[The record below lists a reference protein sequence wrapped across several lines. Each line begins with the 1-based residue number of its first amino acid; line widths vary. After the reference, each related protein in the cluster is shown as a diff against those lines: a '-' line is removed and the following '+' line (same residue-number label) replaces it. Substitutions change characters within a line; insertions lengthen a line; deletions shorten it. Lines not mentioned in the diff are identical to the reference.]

1 MKKIAIIAI
10 VLVALGGG
18 IAVYASEN
26 NSSNKASV
34 TSNSDNNEMVNSNS
48 SSTSG
53 NNTSQTNSNSSTS
66 NSSNGSSNNSSNG
79 ASGNESDSSTA
90 NLSNQKEQGQTLTTV
105 GQVRQ
110 AFMSWLDSH
119 LSYYPLSSKYDIYNK
134 AHPLVVPDKEYSEIL
149 LNWINS
155 GKQTKLPES
164 MLNQYN
170 PNGTIVEVNGLH
182 IYTSGDTPVSPI
194 DGYFKINVFN
204 IGAETTNP
212 NYDISTFF
220 MSPDGKK
227 VKTS

>member
-53 NNTSQTNSNSSTS
+53 NNTSQINSNSSA
-66 NSSNGSSNNSSNG
+66 SNGSSNNSSNG

-110 AFMSWLDSH
+110 AFMSWLNSH
-119 LSYYPLSSKYDIYNK
+119 LSYYPLSSNYDIYNK
-134 AHPLVVPDKEYSEIL
+134 AHPLVVPDKEYSEVL

-164 MLNQYN
+164 ILNQYN
-170 PNGTIVEVNGLH
+170 PNGTIVQVNGLH
-182 IYTSGDTPVSPI
+182 LYTSGDTTVTPVN
-194 DGYFKINVFN
+194 GYFRINVFN

-212 NYDISTFF
+212 NYGVPTFY
-220 MSPDGKK
+220 MSADGKI

>member
-110 AFMSWLDSH
+110 AFMSWLNSH
-119 LSYYPLSSKYDIYNK
+119 LSYYPLSSNYDIYNK
-134 AHPLVVPDKEYSEIL
+134 AHPLVVPDKEYSEVL
-149 LNWINS
+149 LNWINL

-164 MLNQYN
+164 ILNQYN
-170 PNGTIVEVNGLH
+170 PNGTIVQVNGLH
-182 IYTSGDTPVSPI
+182 LYTSGDTTVTPVN
-194 DGYFKINVFN
+194 GYFRINVFN

-212 NYDISTFF
+212 NYGVPTFY
-220 MSPDGKK
+220 MSADGKI